1 MVAAYRAGLSLRTIG
16 YDEQLAPS
24 TVRRILLANDVVLRP
39 MGGQP
44 GAGGRLR
51 MRSLADVVDRLLA
64 EHGGNRDDV
73 HRAVTRYALDLRLA
87 GVTAPAAGGQ
97 ADLRT
102 PISDANGLRIVRAY
116 AAAEE
121 QK

>member
-16 YDEQLAPS
+16 FDEQLAPS
-24 TVRRILLANDVVLRP
+24 TVRRILLAHDVVLRP
-39 MGGQP
+39 MGGQL
-44 GAGGRLR
+44 GAGGRRR

-87 GVTAPAAGGQ
+87 GVAAPAGGQ
-97 ADLRT
+97 TDLRT

-121 QK
+121 QQ